1 MHVRTFYRRI
11 KKKTFGNK
19 YKNCLRYCNLKIW
32 LVRMLNDRLNNLFFH
47 LCDNKTLELIKKS
60 IYQTFTQENFFKAN
74 LEH

>member
-1 MHVRTFYRRI
+1 
-11 KKKTFGNK
+11 
-19 YKNCLRYCNLKIW
+19 
-32 LVRMLNDRLNNLFFH
+32 MLNDRLNNLFFY